1 LGSGRIGGGLG
12 SLRGSIGND
21 RQSFEIQVMARMIGD
36 YLLSQLLA
44 ILIDRVFLALEV
56 HLVLGVKAQLELEVL
71 DLEILDLAGL
81 DWCQR
86 RLSWRGG
93 RGCRLLRDRRN
104 SQQQKE
110 QN

>member
-1 LGSGRIGGGLG
+1 
-12 SLRGSIGND
+12 
-21 RQSFEIQVMARMIGD
+21 MISD
-36 YLLSQLLA
+36 DLLSQLLA

>member
-1 LGSGRIGGGLG
+1 MGSGRIGGGLDSFG
-12 SLRGSIGND
+12 WSIGND
-21 RQSFEIQVMARMIGD
+21 RQSLEIQVVARMIGD
-36 YLLSQLLA
+36 DLLSQLLA

-56 HLVLGVKAQLELEVL
+56 HLVLGVKAQFELEVL

-81 DWCQR
+81 DQRRR
-86 RLSWRGG
+86 RLSRRG
-93 RGCRLLRDRRN
+93 RGCRLLRDHRN